1 LGCEQVFY
9 ENYVTELLPYVK
21 SVKKQMHFRSIVMG
35 VARSVM
41 LFAYAAGVGY
51 GANLMI
57 TANLDYGVVFKL
69 KKNTIE
75 GISSNLCVL

>member
-9 ENYVTELLPYVK
+9 ENYVTELTSYVK
-21 SVKKQMHFRSIVMG
+21 NVKKQMHFRSVVMG

-41 LFAYAAGVGY
+41 LFAYVVGMGY

-57 TANLDYGVVFKL
+57 TANLDYGAVFK
-69 KKNTIE
+69 
-75 GISSNLCVL
+75 